1 VRDPPDVRLVVQ
13 HRLVEVLF
21 ADAEL
26 DEIKPDP
33 ADVAGFDAFM
43 ERYVQALPILQ
54 AARRS
59 AGLLIRQTRSVAT
72 GSGGLRGCLS

>member
-1 VRDPPDVRLVVQ
+1 MRDPPDVRLVVQ

-54 AARRS
+54 AA
-59 AGLLIRQTRSVAT
+59 VAQ
-72 GSGGLRGCLS
+72 RGC